1 MSEDITGKH
10 PFSFKKRERL
20 NSKKIIKELFDKGSS
35 FYLFPFKVIY
45 LENPHSEPGAV
56 IPHQVMISVPKRKF
70 KRAVDRN
77 LLKRRV
83 REAYRL
89 NKHILSPQ
97 AIQKSYLIAYIYT
110 TDKVLPQSTISK
122 KLIAILGR
130 LKENN

>member
-1 MSEDITGKH
+1 MSETTTDKH
-10 PFSFKKRERL
+10 PFSFKKKERL
-20 NSKKIIKELFDKGSS
+20 HSKKMIKELFDKGSS

-45 LENPHSEPGAV
+45 LENPLYSNKPS
-56 IPHQVMISVPKRKF
+56 IPHQIMISVPKRKF

-77 LLKRRV
+77 LLKRRI

-89 NKHILSPQ
+89 NKGLISPPSIHK
-97 AIQKSYLIAYIYT
+97 AYLIAYIYT